1 MFDVA
6 PANGKLI
13 VSGPL
18 AKSQSGAVR
27 SNDVTSVPFGITAV
41 MSAAL
46 GVCVAAANVT
56 VTGLPSLSVAFVPLW
71 KLADGLPAA
80 FFRLKSAGRPGQ
92 RVFQ

>member
-41 MSAAL
+41 MSAAPVSYTHL
-46 GVCVAAANVT
+46 DVYKRQLLWSLNKYFLILIYDI
-56 VTGLPSLSVAFVPLW
+56 LPTIRILDSSFC
-71 KLADGLPAA
+71 
-80 FFRLKSAGRPGQ
+80 S
-92 RVFQ
+92 